1 MTKTVLL
8 YGDSIIWG
16 VDASIGGRH
25 QREHRVNTIVQNNL
39 GPEVEVIGEGHRGRT
54 MFGENGAFPKRNGLE
69 QFGPIFASHLPIDIL
84 VIMLGTNDV
93 NAKTRHSAGD
103 IARALDDYMRE
114 AKEWCD
120 FMGYDMPKVLI
131 VSPPDIEESSLVRF
145 AELFAGSAELI
156 GGVVD
161 ALREYADTHGYMF
174 LDSRLVTRS
183 VGTDGIHLDRDNTKK
198 LADSITK
205 ELQKVLASL

>member
-25 QREHRVNTIVQNNL
+25 LREHRVDTIVQNNL
-39 GPEVEVIGEGHRGRT
+39 GSEIEVIGEGHRGRT

-93 NAKTRHSAGD
+93 NAKTRHSADD
-103 IARALDDYMRE
+103 IANALDEYMRE

-131 VSPPDIEESSLVRF
+131 VSPPDIEEASLVRF
-145 AELFAGSAELI
+145 AELFAGSADLI
-156 GGVVD
+156 DGVVD
-161 ALREYADTHGYMF
+161 ALHAYADKHGYAFM
-174 LDSRLVTRS
+174 DSRLVARS
-183 VGTDGIHLDRDNTKK
+183 IGTDGIHLDSDNSKK
-198 LADSITK
+198 LADSISA
-205 ELQKVLASL
+205 ELQKILASL